1 MEQDD
6 QLLAQEIRAHYFPG
20 ETGAIFYNIFCLLF
34 VFWKYAPYTSVIS
47 PNSFSG
53 DGEINFWTF
62 AMIGISCTFLVFVGF
77 SVFIMW

>member
-6 QLLAQEIRAHYFPG
+6 AFLGREIQAQYFPG
-20 ETGAIFYNIFCLLF
+20 GSSLGTL
-34 VFWKYAPYTSVIS
+34 VITF
-47 PNSFSG
+47 PG

-62 AMIGISCTFLVFVGF
+62 AMVGISCTFLVFVGF

>member
-6 QLLAQEIRAHYFPG
+6 QLLAQEIRAHYFP
-20 ETGAIFYNIFCLLF
+20 
-34 VFWKYAPYTSVIS
+34 
-47 PNSFSG
+47 G

-77 SVFIMW
+77 SVFIMCRSDVPQALPVRNQHHKS